1 MAAEEKIN
9 VPALAE
15 PCPSPASPIIAPP
28 SLADHANPVIHTLR
42 IPAKCRRGASK
53 GNLATCSTCFVQVHI
68 RLGCLHAVKPWTAVP
83 TTSIFAQKP
92 VPLTTTAP
100 PQGNADASI
109 FMLKCQQLSV

>member
-1 MAAEEKIN
+1 MRPHSPNPAPPLPGQPRLCAAE
-9 VPALAE
+9 
-15 PCPSPASPIIAPP
+15 SRRS
-28 SLADHANPVIHTLR
+28 ANPVIHTLR

-92 VPLTTTAP
+92 APLTTTAP
-100 PQGNADASI
+100 TQGNADASI
-109 FMLKCQQLSV
+109 FVLKCQQLSV

>member
-53 GNLATCSTCFVQVHI
+53 GNLATCSTCFVQVRI
-68 RLGCLHAVKPWTAVP
+68 RLGCLHAVKPEDGGADYIDIRAKTGPSHHDKPRLRETP
-83 TTSIFAQKP
+83 TLAY
-92 VPLTTTAP
+92 L
-100 PQGNADASI
+100 
-109 FMLKCQQLSV
+109 C